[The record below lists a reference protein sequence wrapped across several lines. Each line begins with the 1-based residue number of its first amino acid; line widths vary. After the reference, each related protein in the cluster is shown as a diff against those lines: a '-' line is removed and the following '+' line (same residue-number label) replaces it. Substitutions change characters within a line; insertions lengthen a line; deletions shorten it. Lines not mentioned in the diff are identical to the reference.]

1 MGEMSIMKYILLK
14 LCRVSNIER
23 KRVRAFRLKT
33 WCERVAIY
41 LYSCLCFFCHWTKY
55 KGRDEGGTKLLW
67 NAENFENFL
76 SYIADGRKSRWW
88 KFLNVFSQPSLA
100 EIYRTLL
107 SMLLLSYY
115 VEWIPNTEKKL
126 WKSSHLTFCIKFN
139 FHKFSTWIQKIL
151 HLFVP
156 VTDNISM
163 ESFSSLFFWFEYICN
178 TIEDEI

>member
-23 KRVRAFRLKT
+23 KRARAFRLKT

-55 KGRDEGGTKLLW
+55 KGRDEGGKKLLW

-107 SMLLLSYY
+107 SMLLSFLLCRMDTKY
-115 VEWIPNTEKKL
+115 KKNYENL
-126 WKSSHLTFCIKFN
+126 HIWLFVSNSISTN
-139 FHKFSTWIQKIL
+139 FPHEYRKIL

-163 ESFSSLFFWFEYICN
+163 EAFSSLFFILIWIHL
-178 TIEDEI
+178 